1 MKHSIP
7 FLLLTLCLFS
17 ILSCKDPDTQLR
29 KDLDASIFKQ
39 DMLQRELD
47 SKQVPKS
54 GDLIHMVFMNL
65 KEDLTE
71 TQINKFIEEVNQLQ
85 GAPGVRS
92 FTLGDFKNLKDD
104 RAFSDYEM
112 VATMAFD
119 NEESYRVYQTDPH
132 HLALKEKFKPYL
144 DGAPGTYDFV
154 KK

>member
-1 MKHSIP
+1 
-7 FLLLTLCLFS
+7 
-17 ILSCKDPDTQLR
+17 
-29 KDLDASIFKQ
+29 
-39 DMLQRELD
+39 MLQKQLD

-65 KEDLTE
+65 KEDLTDK
-71 TQINKFIEEVNQLQ
+71 QISKFVEEVNQLQ

-92 FTLGDFKNLKDD
+92 FTLGDFKNLKDE
-104 RAFSDYEM
+104 RAFSVYEM

-119 NEESYRVYQTDPH
+119 NEESYRIYQTDPH

-144 DGAPGTYDFV
+144 DGVPGTYDFI